1 MLNAELRETFTYF
14 DKDKDGYISSKE
26 LGLVMRSLG
35 QNPTDSEIRDII
47 NEVDADGKPIS
58 AIADWLGLVIEVEVT
73 TSRSHR
79 SE

>member
-1 MLNAELRETFTYF
+1 MYSNKLLLNAELQETFTYF

-47 NEVDADGKPIS
+47 NEVDADGKPQRHS
-58 AIADWLGLVIEVEVT
+58 LP
-73 TSRSHR
+73 
-79 SE
+79 

>member
-1 MLNAELRETFTYF
+1 MYF

-47 NEVDADGKPIS
+47 NEVDADG
-58 AIADWLGLVIEVEVT
+58 
-73 TSRSHR
+73 RSTRPKWQHKAVFTR
-79 SE
+79 CDRTIYMYV